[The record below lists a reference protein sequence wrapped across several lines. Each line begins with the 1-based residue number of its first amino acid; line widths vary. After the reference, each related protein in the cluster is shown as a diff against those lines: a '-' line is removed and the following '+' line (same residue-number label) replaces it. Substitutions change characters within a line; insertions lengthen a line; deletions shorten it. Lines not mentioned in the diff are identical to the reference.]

1 MMMMMIFTSSLAKW
15 TLSSPSSSLNMLS
28 PFQCWS
34 IFHADACRACSW
46 PLFVSWFQAA
56 HLIENRVSAESM
68 QGSFRHQREVLLRT
82 SHDVCASNR
91 HSGNKAMLSV
101 WHMVVQRQKASTTSW
116 TNLALPRGECC
127 RLQLYLGLRMVPG
140 PGGFKI
146 RKAKWI
152 TNVSDY
158 GAGS

>member
-34 IFHADACRACSW
+34 IFHADACRACFW
-46 PLFVSWFQAA
+46 PLVVSWFQAA

-68 QGSFRHQREVLLRT
+68 KAVLGIRERYCWERV
-82 SHDVCASNR
+82 
-91 HSGNKAMLSV
+91 MMSV
-101 WHMVVQRQKASTTSW
+101 PQIGIQETRPCSQCGTWLCKGRRPVQLPW

-127 RLQLYLGLRMVPG
+127 RLQLYLGLRMVPV
-140 PGGFKI
+140 PGDSRLGKQSELQ
-146 RKAKWI
+146 
-152 TNVSDY
+152 T
-158 GAGS
+158 